1 MQLFGTSGIRRL
13 VDQDLIKLAFQVGL
27 VAGSLYNEIILGRD
41 TRTSGSA
48 LRHSLVAGIIATG
61 AHCCDAG
68 IVPTPTLA
76 FAARKFQVGIMITAS
91 HNPPEYN
98 GLKLLNPDGSA
109 FSIFQQKQIE
119 KLIENSSSFKLN
131 WDRMKTEEITGDAI
145 SSHIARIKEDFPDR
159 KGIRVVVDCGG
170 GAACG
175 ITPVL
180 LESMGCDVIKIYCD
194 PAGIFPRE
202 MEPIESNLMV
212 LCKTVRESGANL
224 GIAHDGDA
232 DRMMAVDEKG
242 RFIPGDKIMAILAKH
257 CGTHSM
263 VTTVDASMS
272 IDDLGVD
279 VRRTRVGDP
288 YVSEELKNGGEF
300 GGEPSGAWIFPK
312 ISFCPD
318 GIYAAALITAIAANH
333 RLSDLVDSIPSYPVI
348 RGNLKGSTAKIDDLK
363 NNLIEELHPLS
374 YSTLDGIKLNFK
386 YGWLLVRPSG
396 TEPKIRVTAEARNQD
411 EAEELYRKST
421 EIIQKYL

>member
-1 MQLFGTSGIRRL
+1 LA
-13 VDQDLIKLAFQVGL
+13 DQELIKLAFQVGL
-27 VAGSLYNEIILGRD
+27 AAGSLYSEIIVGRD

-48 LRHSLVAGIIATG
+48 LRHSLMAGLTAAG

-109 FSIFQQKQIE
+109 FSGLQQKQIE
-119 KLIENSSSFKLN
+119 NLIENSSSLKLD
-131 WDRMKTEEITGDAI
+131 WDRMKSEDFFENAIADHIT
-145 SSHIARIKEDFPDR
+145 RIRRDFPDHH
-159 KGIRVVVDCGG
+159 GIRVVVDCGG
-170 GAACG
+170 GAACN

-180 LESMGCDVIKIYCD
+180 LESMGCELIKIYCE

-202 MEPIESNLMV
+202 MEPIESNLTE
-212 LCKTVRESGANL
+212 LCQAVRESGANL

-232 DRMMAVDEKG
+232 DRMMAVDDRG
-242 RFIPGDKIMAILAKH
+242 RFIPGDKMMAILAKY
-257 CGTHSM
+257 CGTSSM
-263 VTTVDASMS
+263 VTTLDASMS
-272 IDDLGVD
+272 IDEMGFN

-300 GGEPSGAWIFPK
+300 GGEPSGAWFFPR

-318 GIYAAALITAIAANH
+318 GIYAAALITAIASNH
-333 RLSDLVDSIPSYPVI
+333 QLSDLADSIPYYPVI
-348 RGNLKGSTAKIDDLK
+348 RGNLKGSPARINDLK
-363 NNLIEELHPLS
+363 NNLIEELNPLS
-374 YSTLDGIKLNFK
+374 YSTLDGIKLNFAH
-386 YGWLLVRPSG
+386 GWLLVRPSG
-396 TEPKIRVTAEARNQD
+396 TEPKIRVTAEAKNRD
-411 EAEELYRKST
+411 DAEELYRKST
-421 EIIQKYL
+421 EIIKKYL